1 MRMIEHI
8 RLMDRCSF
16 PGFLDKIYL
25 YRADSSEVGAS
36 RQSWSDLWYYN
47 GKLRVVSVT
56 KDYSYVM
63 FREVRIATVSESYGG
78 ALQEELIELKTL
90 AISGL
95 VDYKIII

>member
-1 MRMIEHI
+1 
-8 RLMDRCSF
+8 MDRCSF

-25 YRADSSEVGAS
+25 YRADPAEVGAS
-36 RQSWSDLWYYN
+36 RQFWPTMRQIG
-47 GKLRVVSVT
+47 GKSCITSVT

-63 FREVRIATVSESYGG
+63 FREVRVATVAESYGG
-78 ALQEELIELKTL
+78 ALQHEFIELKTL

>member
-1 MRMIEHI
+1 MIEHI
-8 RLMDRCSF
+8 HQMDRCSF

-25 YRADSSEVGAS
+25 YRADSAEVGAS
-36 RQSWSDLWYYN
+36 RLSWSGLWQAD
-47 GKLRVVSVT
+47 GKHRIMSVT

-63 FREVRIATVSESYGG
+63 FREVRIATVAECYGG
-78 ALQEELIELKTL
+78 ALQEEYIELKTL